1 MAVQNES
8 CHSSFFTDKIT
19 KLTGRKT
26 LGVRNHLDFWM
37 TFNNTSHDIFKIKL
51 GWHVLSVIN
60 VRDMNNLYRRTQ
72 NFIGDSLSKSD
83 VLNALPVNSAF
94 HVTLYFYYR

>member
-1 MAVQNES
+1 MNHVIAV
-8 CHSSFFTDKIT
+8 FFTDKIT

-37 TFNNTSHDIFKIKL
+37 TFDNISHDIFKIKL

-60 VRDMNNLYRRTQ
+60 VRDMNNC
-72 NFIGDSLSKSD
+72 IG
-83 VLNALPVNSAF
+83 ALKNLLGIHFQSQMF
-94 HVTLYFYYR
+94 